1 MADKENIPRHI
12 AIIMDG
18 NGRWARER
26 NLPRTA
32 GHLEGIRRVKEIVR
46 AAAELGVR
54 VLTLFAFS
62 TENWNR
68 PKREVNMLMRSLC
81 KFLDSEIKELERN
94 NVCFR
99 VIGRDGSLPEYVRSK
114 LKEAKAR
121 TNANTGLV
129 LVLALNYGSRQ
140 EIVDAAKKFAAQVLQ
155 GKAMIDTLK
164 EDDFQDY
171 LYTAGLPDPDLLIRT
186 SGEMRIS
193 NFLLWQISYA
203 ELIFSAKYWPD
214 FKKDDLEQALV
225 EFNKRERRFG
235 KVNVRKKAD

>member
-1 MADKENIPRHI
+1 MDRISIPSHI

-18 NGRWARER
+18 NGRWAKER

-32 GHLEGIRRVKEIVR
+32 GHLEGIKRVKEIVR
-46 AAAELGVR
+46 SAASMGVG

-81 KFLDSEIKELERN
+81 SFLDSEIKELDRN
-94 NVCFR
+94 NVRFK
-99 VIGRDGSLPEYVRSK
+99 VIGREDPLPEYVRK
-114 LKEAKAR
+114 ELKEAQAH
-121 TNANTGLV
+121 TASNTGLV
-129 LVLALNYGSRQ
+129 LVLALNYGARQ
-140 EIVDAAKKFAAQVLQ
+140 EIVDAAKNFARKVLED
-155 GKAMIDTLK
+155 KVKIDSLK
-164 EDDFQDY
+164 EDDFGDY

-203 ELIFSAKYWPD
+203 ELYFSSKYWPD
-214 FKKDDLEQALV
+214 FKKEDLEQAIE

-235 KVNVRKKAD
+235 KVDAGKKTR

>member
-1 MADKENIPRHI
+1 
-12 AIIMDG
+12 MDG
-18 NGRWARER
+18 NGRWAKER

-32 GHLEGIRRVKEIVR
+32 GHLEGIKRVKEIVR
-46 AAAELGVR
+46 AAVTSGVK

-62 TENWNR
+62 TENWSR
-68 PKREVNMLMRSLC
+68 PKREVDMLMRSLC
-81 KFLDSEIKELERN
+81 KFLDSEIKELDEN

-99 VIGRDGSLPEYVRSK
+99 VIGRPDPLPEYVRKK
-114 LKEAKAR
+114 LKETQERTKA
-121 TNANTGLV
+121 NAGLV
-129 LVLALNYGSRQ
+129 LVLALNYGARQ
-140 EIVDAAKKFAAQVLQ
+140 EIVDGAKKFASLVLQ
-155 GKAMIDTLK
+155 GMVKIDGFK

-203 ELIFSAKYWPD
+203 ELIFSQKYWPD
-214 FKKDDLEQALV
+214 FKKEDLASALE

-235 KVNVRKKAD
+235 RADAKKEAR

>member
-1 MADKENIPRHI
+1 MTDTISIPRHI

-18 NGRWARER
+18 NGRWAKER
-26 NLPRTA
+26 KLPRTA

-46 AAAELGVR
+46 AAVSLGIK

-68 PKREVNMLMRSLC
+68 PKREVDMLMRSLC
-81 KFLDSEIKELERN
+81 RFLDSEIEELGRN

-99 VIGRDGSLPEYVRSK
+99 VVGRNDPLPEYVRAK
-114 LKEAKAR
+114 LKDAQAR
-121 TNANTGLV
+121 TKANTGLV
-129 LVLALNYGSRQ
+129 LVLALNYGARQ
-140 EIVDAAKKFAAQVLQ
+140 EIVDAAKNFARQVLQ
-155 GKAMIDTLK
+155 GKVEIDALK
-164 EDDFQDY
+164 EDGFCDY

-203 ELIFSAKYWPD
+203 ELYFSCKYWPD
-214 FKKDDLEQALV
+214 FKKDDLDEALA

-235 KVNVRKKAD
+235 KADVRKKAH